1 MKNQAELMA
10 ESTGRMVVIARGVL
24 VVLWCV
30 LFCLIV
36 AVVYWQQR
44 TPEPIF
50 GRANQH
56 SNESLTDKS
65 GHTGR

>member
-44 TPEPIF
+44 TNTPMF
-50 GRANQH
+50 GQTNGQ
-56 SNESLTDKS
+56 STESLTDQS
-65 GHTGR
+65 GYNSR